1 MEFDM
6 SNFNT
11 VVTFNFTIDHDE
23 ENVLEISDST
33 AGLVGILIR
42 KLEEKLAEIKS
53 QPPEIAFASFELND
67 TQEN

>member
-6 SNFNT
+6 SSFNT

-23 ENVLEISDST
+23 ENVLEISDTT

-53 QPPEIAFASFELND
+53 QSAEIAFASFELND

>member
-1 MEFDM
+1 MPEY
-6 SNFNT
+6 NT

-23 ENVLEISDST
+23 ENVLEISDT
-33 AGLVGILIR
+33 TEGLVGILIR

-53 QPPEIAFASFELND
+53 QPAEVAFASFELND